1 MTVAKV
7 KAVNTRFYKLLTST
21 NHGSGEYDDQD
32 DEEDKNGE
40 HNEPE
45 REKKIEKMNFLLLQ
59 KLCSSRSGSICQV
72 IVHH

>member
-40 HNEPE
+40 QNEPE
-45 REKKIEKMNFLLLQ
+45 REKIEKMNFFIAAKALLQ
-59 KLCSSRSGSICQV
+59 QG
-72 IVHH
+72 